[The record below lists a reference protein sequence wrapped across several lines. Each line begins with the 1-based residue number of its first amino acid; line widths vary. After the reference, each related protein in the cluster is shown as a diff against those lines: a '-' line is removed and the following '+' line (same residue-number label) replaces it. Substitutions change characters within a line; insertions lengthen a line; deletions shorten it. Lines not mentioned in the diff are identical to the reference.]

1 MSRTGRILS
10 PCRTAAALALALLL
24 AACPSGVTFKRAGP
38 CGRALCECAVSVQSP
53 DVAGDSCCF
62 LRMQPANLNLDAPA
76 ASNAGTRLALQ
87 DAFPPCMPGSPAAC
101 ALLGAGAEALAAATF
116 DRARPEPL
124 HEILTPP
131 PRS

>member
-10 PCRTAAALALALLL
+10 PCRIAAALALLL

-38 CGRALCECAVSVQSP
+38 CGRALCECSVPAPVPGEDASP
-53 DVAGDSCCF
+53 CCQ
-62 LRMQPANLNLDAPA
+62 LRMQAGSLNLEAPA

-87 DAFPPCMPGSPAAC
+87 DAFPPCTPGIPATC
-101 ALLGAGAEALAAATF
+101 ALLGSENASAAEAFAL
-116 DRARPEPL
+116 ARPEPS
-124 HEILTPP
+124 HEIPTPP